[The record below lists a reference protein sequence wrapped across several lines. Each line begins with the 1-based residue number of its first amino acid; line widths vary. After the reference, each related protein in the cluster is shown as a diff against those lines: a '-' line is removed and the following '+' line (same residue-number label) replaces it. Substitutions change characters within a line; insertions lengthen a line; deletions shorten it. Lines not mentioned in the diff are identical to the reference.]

1 MYLPFVY
8 YTDWLFFPNLLG
20 GGHHLILELP
30 YLEQGLLTLAILIL
44 IRFVWSMISY
54 GSGLPGASFTHI
66 NLRKSPWAFVARFF
80 LDIGFISQE
89 QMLLFIVLGMAGFFA
104 AISKA
109 PLTAIILVTEMVGS
123 LNQLMVIGLVALSS
137 YVMMDLLGGA
147 PVYEAMLEKILPESR
162 TARTHDLNRDCCQRN
177 IGSNIC

>member
-1 MYLPFVY
+1 MFIIPIGY
-8 YTDWLFFPNLLG
+8 FFPNLLG

-147 PVYEAMLEKILPESR
+147 PVYEAMLEKF
-162 TARTHDLNRDCCQRN
+162 CQKK
-177 IGSNIC
+177 